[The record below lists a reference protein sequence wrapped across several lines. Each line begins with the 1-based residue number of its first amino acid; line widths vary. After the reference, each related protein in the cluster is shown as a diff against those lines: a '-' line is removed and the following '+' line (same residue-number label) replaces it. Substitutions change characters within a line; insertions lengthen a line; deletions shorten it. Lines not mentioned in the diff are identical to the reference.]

1 MATSTGPT
9 VWQRLWSMVLQRC
22 PRCRRGRVFASVATM
37 NVRCPVCDLHFEREP
52 GYFIGSMYISYGFSA
67 ALLFAL
73 TMLVRWVLP
82 DLDLGLCLLIA
93 VVLYLPV
100 VPVTWR
106 YSRLVWM
113 YFDHTAW
120 PDSA

>member
-1 MATSTGPT
+1 MATSASPT
-9 VWQRLWSMVLQRC
+9 VWQRLRSMVLQRC

-113 YFDHTAW
+113 YFDHAAW